1 MLHKAA
7 LGKTKGREAQ
17 PLKEPIM
24 QVTPA
29 RSYRC
34 TYHPRDAYGGTQ
46 LSESGVLP
54 VIQVK
59 AGSAEH
65 AQRAAAAITGCAIES
80 VERVED
86 AEVAA

>member
-1 MLHKAA
+1 MN
-7 LGKTKGREAQ
+7 
-17 PLKEPIM
+17 
-24 QVTPA
+24 VTPA

-34 TYHPRDAYGGTQ
+34 SYHPRDAYGGTQ

-65 AQRAAAAITGCAIES
+65 ALRSAAAITGCAIES
-80 VERVED
+80 VEHVD
-86 AEVAA
+86 DVEVAA

>member
-1 MLHKAA
+1 
-7 LGKTKGREAQ
+7 
-17 PLKEPIM
+17 M

-34 TYHPRDAYGGTQ
+34 TYHPRDSHGSTQ
-46 LSESGVLP
+46 LSESGLP
-54 VIQVK
+54 IVQVK
-59 AGSAEH
+59 AASAEH
-65 AQRAAAAITGCAIES
+65 AMRAAAAITGCAIES

>member
-1 MLHKAA
+1 MNIA
-7 LGKTKGREAQ
+7 
-17 PLKEPIM
+17 PL
-24 QVTPA
+24 

-34 TYHPRDAYGGTQ
+34 TYHPTDGYGRAQ

-54 VIQVK
+54 IVQVK
-59 AGSAEH
+59 AASAEQ
-65 AQRAAAAITGCAIES
+65 AQRVAAAITGCAIES